1 MTSLCAA
8 SVLCLA
14 TLGLPAASLDGYLR
28 REVPRGVVLSRG
40 WSAGEVDWASEYLER
55 SLSRVERRLG
65 RRLMRPIAMVLAG
78 SRQEMARLAR
88 ELGGSEPGPLVQ
100 GLAFPSRAVL
110 IVRRDLLD
118 LSVPGDPAAVTID
131 HEVAHIVLHSG
142 RPAGIPRWLDEG
154 VAVWASQGRIAAKE
168 EAYLSL
174 LARTGSLYRLKTL
187 QRAFPR
193 GSLATSVAYQQS
205 FLIVRFLVERWGD
218 ESIPSLIDRLE
229 AGEDALAALS
239 AVTGLSAERF
249 EEEFTRY
256 AAGLHSL
263 VGSLVALL
271 NVWTVA
277 GLLAVVAIGRYLLRR
292 RRLLR
297 RLAEEEAAG
306 EPAGPG
312 GAVRETTALDG
323 EAAEEESPS

>member
-1 MTSLCAA
+1 
-8 SVLCLA
+8 
-14 TLGLPAASLDGYLR
+14 
-28 REVPRGVVLSRG
+28 
-40 WSAGEVDWASEYLER
+40 
-55 SLSRVERRLG
+55 
-65 RRLMRPIAMVLAG
+65 
-78 SRQEMARLAR
+78 
-88 ELGGSEPGPLVQ
+88 
-100 GLAFPSRAVL
+100 
-110 IVRRDLLD
+110 
-118 LSVPGDPAAVTID
+118 
-131 HEVAHIVLHSG
+131 
-142 RPAGIPRWLDEG
+142 
-154 VAVWASQGRIAAKE
+154 
-168 EAYLSL
+168 
-174 LARTGSLYRLKTL
+174 SLYRLKTL